1 MRADVTRSRRELKG
15 HERRLNK
22 VMAELFANSEVNR
35 EPRWQILSKL
45 AAGSLALHAG
55 LLACLI
61 YVPAVRDTFNI
72 AALLS
77 DTGFVDKAYAKTEI
91 GDDVQMLE
99 LSPKFHY
106 PEGYFATET
115 QLQLAQAIQ
124 ANAAPPMAIDLRPQ
138 STPYPT
144 PTPEALPSPSPIASP
159 VASPA
164 ASPNITTAENQDQP
178 KTPEEAEAELN
189 KIAAENGVVRPNE
202 NEINTR
208 PLKDWLT
215 RADAMRNKGELDLTS
230 AIEITIAAKLTP
242 QCKLTDA
249 NVVQKTGDARLIDV
263 AKDMVAAIGDSG
275 MLSFLRD
282 PKKVKDPN
290 VFNCDEMPL
299 QLTIKLD
306 QAEISAKVETE
317 ADSPERATEMAS
329 GYNGLLTL
337 GQFARRGKDE
347 EVLYRNTKVTSE
359 GKQILVNFT
368 MPRQTA
374 SEMLKKQLTKSS

>member
-1 MRADVTRSRRELKG
+1 
-15 HERRLNK
+15 
-22 VMAELFANSEVNR
+22 MAELFANSEINR

-45 AAGSLALHAG
+45 AVGSLALHAA
-55 LLACLI
+55 LLASLI

-77 DTGFVDKAYAKTEI
+77 DTGFVDRAYTKTEI
-91 GDDVQMLE
+91 GDDVQLLE
-99 LSPKFHY
+99 MTPKFHY

-115 QLQLAQAIQ
+115 QLQLAQALQ
-124 ANAAPPMAIDLRPQ
+124 ANPAPPPFPVDLRPQ
-138 STPYPT
+138 STPV
-144 PTPEALPSPSPIASP
+144 PSPSPEPSPSP
-159 VASPA
+159 VASPGVSPE
-164 ASPNITTAENQDQP
+164 ASPANTTAENTKP
-178 KTPEEAEAELN
+178 ETPTTPEQAEAELN
-189 KIAAENGVVRPNE
+189 KIAEENGVVRPNE

-208 PLKDWLT
+208 PLKDWLA
-215 RADAMRNKGELDLTS
+215 RADSMRNKGELDLTS
-230 AIEITIAAKLTP
+230 AVEITIAAKLSP

-249 NVVQKTGDARLIDV
+249 VVVQKTGDARLTEV
-263 AKDMVAAIGDSG
+263 AKEMVGAIGDSG

-282 PKKVKDPN
+282 PKKIKDPK
-290 VFNCDEMPL
+290 VLTCDEMPL

-306 QAEISAKVETE
+306 QNEINAKVETE
-317 ADSPERATEMAS
+317 ADTPQRATEMAS

-359 GKQILVNFT
+359 DKKILVNFS

>member
-1 MRADVTRSRRELKG
+1 MP
-15 HERRLNK
+15 
-22 VMAELFANSEVNR
+22 ELFANSEINR

-45 AAGSLALHAG
+45 AAGSLALHVA
-55 LLACLI
+55 LLASLI

-77 DTGFVDKAYAKTEI
+77 DTGFVDKAYTKTEI
-91 GDDVQMLE
+91 GDDVQLLE
-99 LSPKFHY
+99 MTPKFHY

-115 QLQLAQAIQ
+115 QLQLAQALQ
-124 ANAAPPMAIDLRPQ
+124 ANPAPPPFTVDLKPQ
-138 STPYPT
+138 STPI
-144 PTPEALPSPSPIASP
+144 PSPSPELSPSP

-164 ASPNITTAENQDQP
+164 VSPEASPANTTAENAKAETP
-178 KTPEEAEAELN
+178 KTPEQAEAELN
-189 KIAAENGVVRPNE
+189 KVAEENGVIRPNE

-208 PLKDWLT
+208 PLKDWLA

-230 AIEITIAAKLTP
+230 AVEITIAAKLSP

-249 NVVQKTGDARLIDV
+249 VVVQKTGDARLTEV
-263 AKDMVAAIGDSG
+263 AKDMVSAIGDSG

-282 PKKVKDPN
+282 PKKIKDPK
-290 VFNCDEMPL
+290 VLTCDEMPL

-306 QAEISAKVETE
+306 QTEINAKVETE
-317 ADSPERATEMAS
+317 ADTPQRATEMAS

-347 EVLYRNTKVTSE
+347 EVLYRNTKVTAE
-359 GKQILVNFT
+359 DKKILVNFS

>member
-1 MRADVTRSRRELKG
+1 
-15 HERRLNK
+15 
-22 VMAELFANSEVNR
+22 MAELFANSEINR

-45 AAGSLALHAG
+45 AVGSLALHAA
-55 LLACLI
+55 LLASLI

-77 DTGFVDKAYAKTEI
+77 DTGFVDRAYTKTEI
-91 GDDVQMLE
+91 GDDVQLLE
-99 LSPKFHY
+99 MTPKFHY

-115 QLQLAQAIQ
+115 QLQLAQALQ
-124 ANAAPPMAIDLRPQ
+124 ANPAPPPFPVDLRPQ
-138 STPYPT
+138 STPV
-144 PTPEALPSPSPIASP
+144 PSPSPEPSPSP

-164 ASPNITTAENQDQP
+164 VSPEASPANTTAENTKPETP
-178 KTPEEAEAELN
+178 KTPEQAEAELN
-189 KIAAENGVVRPNE
+189 KIAEEHGVVRPNE

-208 PLKDWLT
+208 PLKDWLA
-215 RADAMRNKGELDLTS
+215 RADSMRNKGELDLTS
-230 AIEITIAAKLTP
+230 AVEITIAAKLSP

-249 NVVQKTGDARLIDV
+249 VVVQKTGDARLTEV
-263 AKDMVAAIGDSG
+263 AKEMVGAIGDSG

-282 PKKVKDPN
+282 PKKIKDPK
-290 VFNCDEMPL
+290 VLTCDEMPL

-306 QAEISAKVETE
+306 QNEINAKVETE
-317 ADSPERATEMAS
+317 ADTPQRATEMAS

-359 GKQILVNFT
+359 DKKILVNFS

>member
-1 MRADVTRSRRELKG
+1 
-15 HERRLNK
+15 
-22 VMAELFANSEVNR
+22 MAELFANSEINR

-45 AAGSLALHAG
+45 AVGSLALHAA
-55 LLACLI
+55 LLASLI

-77 DTGFVDKAYAKTEI
+77 DTGFVDRAYTKTEI
-91 GDDVQMLE
+91 GDDVQLLE
-99 LSPKFHY
+99 MTPKFHY

-115 QLQLAQAIQ
+115 QLQLAQALQ
-124 ANAAPPMAIDLRPQ
+124 ANPAPPPFPVDLRPQ
-138 STPYPT
+138 STPV
-144 PTPEALPSPSPIASP
+144 PSPSPEPSPSP

-164 ASPNITTAENQDQP
+164 VSPEASPANTTAENTKPETP
-178 KTPEEAEAELN
+178 KTPEQAEAELN
-189 KIAAENGVVRPNE
+189 KIAEENGVVRPNE

-208 PLKDWLT
+208 PLKDWLA
-215 RADAMRNKGELDLTS
+215 RADSMRNKGELDLTS
-230 AIEITIAAKLTP
+230 AVEITNAAKLSP

-249 NVVQKTGDARLIDV
+249 VVVQKTGDARLTEV
-263 AKDMVAAIGDSG
+263 AKEMVGAIGDSG

-282 PKKVKDPN
+282 PKKIKDPK
-290 VFNCDEMPL
+290 VLTCDEMPL

-306 QAEISAKVETE
+306 QNEINAKVETE
-317 ADSPERATEMAS
+317 ADTPQRATEMAS

-359 GKQILVNFT
+359 DKKILVNFS

>member
-1 MRADVTRSRRELKG
+1 MP
-15 HERRLNK
+15 
-22 VMAELFANSEVNR
+22 ELFANSEINR

-45 AAGSLALHAG
+45 AAGSLALHVA
-55 LLACLI
+55 LLASLI

-77 DTGFVDKAYAKTEI
+77 DTGFVDKAYTKTEI
-91 GDDVQMLE
+91 GDDVQLLE
-99 LSPKFHY
+99 MTPKFHY

-115 QLQLAQAIQ
+115 QLQLAQALQ
-124 ANAAPPMAIDLRPQ
+124 ANPAPPPFTVDLKPQ
-138 STPYPT
+138 STPI
-144 PTPEALPSPSPIASP
+144 PSPSPELSPSP

-164 ASPNITTAENQDQP
+164 VSPEASPANTTAENAKAETP
-178 KTPEEAEAELN
+178 KTPEQTEAELN
-189 KIAAENGVVRPNE
+189 KVAEENGVIRPNE

-208 PLKDWLT
+208 PLKDWLA

-230 AIEITIAAKLTP
+230 AVEITIAAKLSP

-249 NVVQKTGDARLIDV
+249 VVVQKTGDARLTEV
-263 AKDMVAAIGDSG
+263 AKEMVGAIGDSG

-282 PKKVKDPN
+282 PKKIKDPK
-290 VFNCDEMPL
+290 VLTCDEMPL

-306 QAEISAKVETE
+306 QNEITAKVETE
-317 ADSPERATEMAS
+317 ADTPQRATEMAS

-347 EVLYRNTKVTSE
+347 EVLYRNTKAVSYTHLRAHE
-359 GKQILVNFT
+359 TPEHLVC
-368 MPRQTA
+368 RLLL
-374 SEMLKKQLTKSS
+374 EKK

>member
-1 MRADVTRSRRELKG
+1 MPP
-15 HERRLNK
+15 
-22 VMAELFANSEVNR
+22 F
-35 EPRWQILSKL
+35 W
-45 AAGSLALHAG
+45 LALFMS
-55 LLACLI
+55 
-61 YVPAVRDTFNI
+61 R
-72 AALLS
+72 LS
-77 DTGFVDKAYAKTEI
+77 ATPLTLPLCSADTGFVDKAYTKTEI

-99 LSPKFHY
+99 MATPKFHY

-115 QLQLAQAIQ
+115 QLQLAQALQ
-124 ANAAPPMAIDLRPQ
+124 ANPEPPPFTVDLKPQ
-138 STPYPT
+138 STPI
-144 PTPEALPSPSPIASP
+144 PSPSPEPSPSP

-164 ASPNITTAENQDQP
+164 VSPEASPANTTAENAKSETP
-178 KTPEEAEAELN
+178 KTPEQAEAELN
-189 KIAAENGVVRPNE
+189 KIAEENGVVRPNE

-208 PLKDWLT
+208 PLKDWLA

-230 AIEITIAAKLTP
+230 AVEITIAAKLSP
-242 QCKLTDA
+242 QCTLTDA
-249 NVVQKTGDARLIDV
+249 VVVQKTGDARLTEV
-263 AKDMVAAIGDSG
+263 AKEMVGAIGDSG

-282 PKKVKDPN
+282 PKKIKDPK
-290 VFNCDEMPL
+290 VLTCDEMPL

-306 QAEISAKVETE
+306 QNEINAKVETE
-317 ADSPERATEMAS
+317 ADTPQRATEMAS

-359 GKQILVNFT
+359 DKKILVNFS

>member
-1 MRADVTRSRRELKG
+1 
-15 HERRLNK
+15 
-22 VMAELFANSEVNR
+22 MAELFANAEVNH

-45 AAGSLALHAG
+45 AAGSLALHAT

-72 AALLS
+72 AALFS
-77 DTGFVDKAYAKTEI
+77 DTGYVDKAYAKTEI
-91 GDDVQMLE
+91 GDVRMLE
-99 LSPKFHY
+99 LTSPKFRY
-106 PEGYFATET
+106 PNGYFATET

-124 ANAAPPMAIDLRPQ
+124 ADAAAAPPITVDLTPQ
-138 STPYPT
+138 STPLPS
-144 PTPEALPSPSPIASP
+144 PTPELLPSPSPA
-159 VASPA
+159 VSPA
-164 ASPNITTAENQDQP
+164 ASPAVSPNTTTAENSQPETP
-178 KTPEEAEAELN
+178 KTPEQAEAELN
-189 KIAAENGVVRPNE
+189 RVAAENSVVRPSE

-208 PLKDWLT
+208 PLKDWLA
-215 RADAMRNKGELDLTS
+215 RADEMRHKGELDLTS
-230 AIEITIAAKLTP
+230 AIEITIAAKLSP
-242 QCKLTDA
+242 QCRLTDA
-249 NVVQKTGDARLIDV
+249 TVIQKTGDARLIDV
-263 AKDMVAAIGDSG
+263 AKEMVGAIGDSG

-282 PKKVKDPN
+282 PKKVKDPK

-306 QAEISAKVETE
+306 QTEISAKVETE
-317 ADSPERATEMAS
+317 ADSPQRATEMAS

-359 GKQILVNFT
+359 GKQIQVNFS

>member
-1 MRADVTRSRRELKG
+1 
-15 HERRLNK
+15 
-22 VMAELFANSEVNR
+22 MAELFENAEVNR

-45 AAGSLALHAG
+45 AVGSLALHAA
-55 LLACLI
+55 LLAGLI
-61 YVPAVRDTFNI
+61 YVPAVRDAFNI
-72 AALLS
+72 AALFS
-77 DTGFVDKAYAKTEI
+77 DTGYVDKAYTKTEI
-91 GDDVQMLE
+91 GEEAQLLE
-99 LSPKFHY
+99 LASPKFRY
-106 PEGYFATET
+106 PDGYFATET
-115 QLQLAQAIQ
+115 QLQLAQALQ
-124 ANAAPPMAIDLRPQ
+124 ADAAAAPPINFDLKPQ
-138 STPYPT
+138 STPEPSPT
-144 PTPEALPSPSPIASP
+144 PDLLPSPSPAVSP

-164 ASPNITTAENQDQP
+164 VSPNITTAENSKSETP
-178 KTPEEAEAELN
+178 TTPEQAEAELN
-189 KIAAENGVVRPNE
+189 KIAAENSVVRPNE

-208 PLKDWLT
+208 PLKDWLA
-215 RADAMRNKGELDLTS
+215 RADEMRHKGQLDLTS
-230 AIEITIAAKLTP
+230 AIEITIAAKLSP

-249 NVVQKTGDARLIDV
+249 TVIQKTGDARLTDV
-263 AKDMVAAIGDSG
+263 AKEMVGAIGDSG

-306 QAEISAKVETE
+306 QTEISARVETE
-317 ADSPERATEMAS
+317 ADSPQRATEMAS

-359 GKQILVNFT
+359 GKQIQVNFS

>member
-1 MRADVTRSRRELKG
+1 
-15 HERRLNK
+15 
-22 VMAELFANSEVNR
+22 MAELFANSEVNR

-77 DTGFVDKAYAKTEI
+77 DTGFVDKAYTKTEI
-91 GDDVQMLE
+91 GDDVQMLD
-99 LSPKFHY
+99 LASPKFRY
-106 PEGYFATET
+106 PDGYFATET
-115 QLQLAQAIQ
+115 QLQLAQALQ
-124 ANAAPPMAIDLRPQ
+124 ADAAAPVSIDLRPL

-144 PTPEALPSPSPIASP
+144 PTPEASPSPSPIASP
-159 VASPA
+159 EASPSA
-164 ASPNITTAENQDQP
+164 TTPTNTTAENSKPDEP
-178 KTPEEAEAELN
+178 KTPEEAEAALN
-189 KIAAENGVVRPNE
+189 KIAAENSVVRPNE

-215 RADAMRNKGELDLTS
+215 RADTMRTKGELDLTS

-282 PKKVKDPN
+282 PKKIKDPN

-306 QAEISAKVETE
+306 QTEISAKVETE

>member
-1 MRADVTRSRRELKG
+1 
-15 HERRLNK
+15 
-22 VMAELFANSEVNR
+22 MAELFANSEINR

-45 AAGSLALHAG
+45 AVGSLALHAA
-55 LLACLI
+55 LLASLI

-77 DTGFVDKAYAKTEI
+77 DTGFVDRAYTKTEI
-91 GDDVQMLE
+91 GDDVQLLE
-99 LSPKFHY
+99 MTPKFHY

-115 QLQLAQAIQ
+115 QLQLAQALQ
-124 ANAAPPMAIDLRPQ
+124 ANPAPPPFPVDLRPQ
-138 STPYPT
+138 STPV
-144 PTPEALPSPSPIASP
+144 PSPSPEPSPSP
-159 VASPA
+159 VASPGVSPE
-164 ASPNITTAENQDQP
+164 ASPANTTAENTKPETP
-178 KTPEEAEAELN
+178 KTPEQAEAELN
-189 KIAAENGVVRPNE
+189 KIAEENGVVRPNE

-208 PLKDWLT
+208 PLKDWLA
-215 RADAMRNKGELDLTS
+215 RADSMRNKGELDLTS
-230 AIEITIAAKLTP
+230 AVEITIAAKLSP

-249 NVVQKTGDARLIDV
+249 VVVQKTGDARLTEV
-263 AKDMVAAIGDSG
+263 AKEMVGAIGDSG

-282 PKKVKDPN
+282 PKKIKDPK
-290 VFNCDEMPL
+290 VLTCDEMPL

-306 QAEISAKVETE
+306 QNEINAKVETE
-317 ADSPERATEMAS
+317 ADTPQRATEMAS

-359 GKQILVNFT
+359 DKKILVNFS

>member
-1 MRADVTRSRRELKG
+1 
-15 HERRLNK
+15 
-22 VMAELFANSEVNR
+22 MAELFENSEINR

-45 AAGSLALHAG
+45 AAGSLALHAA
-55 LLACLI
+55 LLASLI

-77 DTGFVDKAYAKTEI
+77 DTGFVDKAYTKTEI
-91 GDDVQMLE
+91 GDDVQLLE
-99 LSPKFHY
+99 MTPKFHY

-115 QLQLAQAIQ
+115 QLQLAQALQ
-124 ANAAPPMAIDLRPQ
+124 ANPAPPPFTVDLKPQ
-138 STPYPT
+138 STPV
-144 PTPEALPSPSPIASP
+144 PSPSPETSPSP
-159 VASPA
+159 VALPAVSPEASPA
-164 ASPNITTAENQDQP
+164 NTTAENTKPETP
-178 KTPEEAEAELN
+178 KTPEQAEAELN
-189 KIAAENGVVRPNE
+189 KIAEENGVVRPNE

-208 PLKDWLT
+208 PLKDWLA

-230 AIEITIAAKLTP
+230 AVEITIAAKLSP

-249 NVVQKTGDARLIDV
+249 VVVQKTGDARLTEV
-263 AKDMVAAIGDSG
+263 AKEMVGAIGDSG

-282 PKKVKDPN
+282 PKKIKDPK
-290 VFNCDEMPL
+290 VLTCDEMPL

-306 QAEISAKVETE
+306 QNEITAKVETE
-317 ADSPERATEMAS
+317 ADTPQRATEMAS

-359 GKQILVNFT
+359 DKKILVNFS